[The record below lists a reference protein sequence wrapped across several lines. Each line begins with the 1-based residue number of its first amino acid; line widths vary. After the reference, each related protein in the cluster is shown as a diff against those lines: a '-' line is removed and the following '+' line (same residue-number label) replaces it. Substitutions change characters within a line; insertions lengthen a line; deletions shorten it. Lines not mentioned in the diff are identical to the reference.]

1 MASSDERHD
10 FDIRDLLLYAP
21 IGLVYE
27 YQKIIPQLIKRGRS
41 QVQLG
46 MFIGRIAASKGTS
59 GAEKV
64 AADALTTMATIAAR
78 GVTEFGQVVGLAPPD
93 DDAPPLDIDEDTP
106 ANAKTSAAE
115 ATPATLEPK
124 VTKAS
129 KASKAATSRSP
140 RLPIAGYDDL
150 TAREVVDLLDDLTLA
165 QQKRIRAHESE
176 HRNRKTILAKLDRL
190 EQA

>member
-10 FDIRDLLLYAP
+10 FDIRDFLLYAP

-59 GAEKV
+59 GAERV

-78 GVTEFGQVVGLAPPD
+78 GVTEFGQVVGLGSARRRRTAPRHRRRVPCKRRDLGRRDKPGHPGNRRDQGSKGGDGSVASPTHRRLRRPD
-93 DDAPPLDIDEDTP
+93 RP
-106 ANAKTSAAE
+106 
-115 ATPATLEPK
+115 
-124 VTKAS
+124 
-129 KASKAATSRSP
+129 
-140 RLPIAGYDDL
+140 
-150 TAREVVDLLDDLTLA
+150 
-165 QQKRIRAHESE
+165 
-176 HRNRKTILAKLDRL
+176 
-190 EQA
+190 

>member
-115 ATPATLEPK
+115 TTPALKTE
-124 VTKAS
+124 VTKVS
-129 KASKAATSRSP
+129 EAATSRSP

-150 TAREVVDLLDDLTLA
+150 TAREVVDLLDDLTPA
-165 QQKRIRAHESE
+165 QQKRVRAHESK